1 MESTT
6 VPAAGWFPD
15 PGGSTSERWWSG
27 DAWTEHTR
35 QPLGDAVP
43 AAFAAHVDTLV
54 QEPVEEQDSSFTFA
68 MTSTEPGTV
77 APTRPPV
84 PAALLEAQ
92 HASAAPVM
100 TVPVVDPA
108 PSVALPVP
116 PEPAPVATAAL
127 TATASAAPAF
137 APPGFVSPSSPAST
151 AVHEAPAPTA
161 VFTTPAFAEP
171 VVPAPAAAEAD
182 GFVMPNLAA
191 SFTAPADAPSAPGR
205 HADAPAYVPEPP
217 KPEVRPAAAPVG
229 FTSSADPEIA
239 NRYRQVIHAPE
250 QTTGAAELGAPL
262 APLPAGSPAQPG
274 WGGMPLPSAAGAPGY
289 APAPPGYGAGASGYA
304 AVPPG
309 YAPVPLGYAPTPNY
323 PAPTG
328 SNKAAKLALSSG
340 ISSLAALAFIFFGRI
355 LIVPSIL
362 SLVAIIAG
370 IVGLVLA
377 RRAGVGKWSAL
388 GGLLMGIATSAT
400 LTVSLVVT
408 VLGAFELDTS
418 VVEDDIVANAA
429 PLYGVDIVSANC
441 PDDVSLLTST
451 TFSCTA
457 FDSSGGAYAVEVEIT
472 SDGYMEWDLKI

>member
-1 MESTT
+1 
-6 VPAAGWFPD
+6 V
-15 PGGSTSERWWSG
+15 
-27 DAWTEHTR
+27 
-35 QPLGDAVP
+35 
-43 AAFAAHVDTLV
+43 
-54 QEPVEEQDSSFTFA
+54 
-68 MTSTEPGTV
+68 
-77 APTRPPV
+77 
-84 PAALLEAQ
+84 
-92 HASAAPVM
+92 ASASTAAAS
-100 TVPVVDPA
+100 PA
-108 PSVALPVP
+108 P
-116 PEPAPVATAAL
+116 
-127 TATASAAPAF
+127 AS
-137 APPGFVSPSSPAST
+137 APPGFIVPS
-151 AVHEAPAPTA
+151 APAAPAAPAAT
-161 VFTTPAFAEP
+161 FTTPAFAEP

-217 KPEVRPAAAPVG
+217 KPDAKPAAAPVG
-229 FTSSADPEIA
+229 FTSSADPEVA

-250 QTTGAAELGAPL
+250 QAAGAVELGAPLGAPL
-262 APLPAGSPAQPG
+262 APPLGSPAQPG
-274 WGGMPLPSAAGAPGY
+274 WSGMPLPAAASGYAPAPVGYAAGAPGY
-289 APAPPGYGAGASGYA
+289 AA
-304 AVPPG
+304 APPG
-309 YAPVPLGYAPTPNY
+309 YAPTPSYA
-323 PAPTG
+323 APTG

-355 LIVPSIL
+355 LIVPSVL
-362 SLVAIIAG
+362 SLVAIVAG

-418 VVEDDIVANAA
+418 VVEDDIVENAA
-429 PLYGVDIVSANC
+429 PLYGVDIVSAKC

>member
-6 VPAAGWFPD
+6 VPEAGWFPD

-27 DAWTEHTR
+27 NAWTEHTR

-54 QEPVEEQDSSFTFA
+54 DEPVEEQDSAFTFA
-68 MTSTEPGTV
+68 MTPTATT
-77 APTRPPV
+77 PTRPPV
-84 PAALLEAQ
+84 PAALLEAHQ
-92 HASAAPVM
+92 ASAAPVM

-108 PSVALPVP
+108 PSVALPTSP
-116 PEPAPVATAAL
+116 APAPVASASTAAASPAPASAPPGFIVPS
-127 TATASAAPAF
+127 TSSAAPA
-137 APPGFVSPSSPAST
+137 AA
-151 AVHEAPAPTA
+151 
-161 VFTTPAFAEP
+161 FTTPAFAEP

-217 KPEVRPAAAPVG
+217 KLEAKPAAAPVG
-229 FTSSADPEIA
+229 FTSSADPEVA

-250 QTTGAAELGAPL
+250 QAAGAAELGAPL
-262 APLPAGSPAQPG
+262 APPLAGSPAQPG
-274 WGGMPLPSAAGAPGY
+274 WGGMPLPSAAGYAPTPPAYGAGAPGY
-289 APAPPGYGAGASGYA
+289 AAAPSGYA
-304 AVPPG
+304 AAPPG
-309 YAPVPLGYAPTPNY
+309 YAPTPSYA
-323 PAPTG
+323 APTG
-328 SNKAAKLALSSG
+328 SNKAAKLALSTG
-340 ISSLAALAFIFFGRI
+340 ISSLAALVFIFFGRI

-472 SDGYMEWDLKI
+472 SDGYMEWDLKV